1 MYAIRFVYK
10 SDQDTIDCKMTTQTL
25 LNQLINSVQ
34 QHEARTIHQPSLAQ
48 AGVLVAI
55 TDEADPQLVL
65 TQRARHLSSHQGE
78 VAFAG
83 GKRDETDPDIVYTAL
98 REAHEEINLSSS
110 QVNVVGELDQVV
122 SLFGYLV
129 TPIVGIIPADTTFIA
144 NEDELDA
151 IFKVPLRF
159 FLENEPD
166 DYLKRGPILIPS
178 YHYEG
183 FRIWGL
189 TSMMITEM
197 MNNHLNANIKIKF

>member
-1 MYAIRFVYK
+1 
-10 SDQDTIDCKMTTQTL
+10 MTSETL
-25 LNQLINSVQ
+25 LNQLIGSMNQ
-34 QHEARTIHQPSLAQ
+34 YQARVIDQPTLPQ

-55 TDEADPQLVL
+55 TDEEDPHLVL
-65 TQRARHLSSHQGE
+65 TQRARHLNAHSGE

-83 GKRDETDPDIVYTAL
+83 GKRDETDPDIIYTAL
-98 REAHEEINLSSS
+98 REAHEEINLAADH
-110 QVNVVGELDQVV
+110 VNIVGELDQVV

-129 TPIVGIIPADTTFIA
+129 TPIVGIIPAETQFVA
-144 NEDELDA
+144 NLDELDA

-159 FLENEPD
+159 FLENEPS
-166 DYLKRGPILIPS
+166 DYLKRGSILIPS

-197 MNNHLNANIKIKF
+197 MNNHLNANISIRF

>member
-1 MYAIRFVYK
+1 
-10 SDQDTIDCKMTTQTL
+10 MTSETL
-25 LNQLINSVQ
+25 LNQLIGSMNQ
-34 QHEARTIHQPSLAQ
+34 YQARVIDQPTLPQ

-55 TDEADPQLVL
+55 TDEENPHLVL
-65 TQRARHLSSHQGE
+65 TQRAGHLSAHSGE

-83 GKRDETDPDIVYTAL
+83 GKRDETDPDIIYTAL
-98 REAHEEINLSSS
+98 REAHEEINLVADH
-110 QVNVVGELDQVV
+110 VNIVGELDQVV

-129 TPIVGIIPADTTFIA
+129 TPIVGIIPAETQFVA
-144 NEDELDA
+144 NLDELDA

-159 FLENEPD
+159 FLENEPS
-166 DYLKRGPILIPS
+166 DYLKRGSILIPS

>member
-1 MYAIRFVYK
+1 
-10 SDQDTIDCKMTTQTL
+10 MTNHTL
-25 LNQLINSVQ
+25 LNQLVGSINQ
-34 QHEARTIHQPSLAQ
+34 YQARVINQPTLPQ

-65 TQRARHLSSHQGE
+65 TQRAGHLSTHSGE

-98 REAHEEINLSSS
+98 REAHEEINLATDS
-110 QVNVVGELDQVV
+110 VNVVGELDQVV

-129 TPIVGIIPADTTFIA
+129 TPIVGIVPAETEFIA
-144 NEDELDA
+144 NLDELDA

-166 DYLKRGPILIPS
+166 DYMKRGKILIPS

-197 MNNHLNANIKIKF
+197 MNNHLNANILINF